1 MQVPRRLFCGGL
13 QRLLLPLLL
22 QYQAEPSS
30 HGSIVVRIVSLS
42 GVQGELCD
50 LELPADFVE

>member
-13 QRLLLPLLL
+13 QRLLLPLPL